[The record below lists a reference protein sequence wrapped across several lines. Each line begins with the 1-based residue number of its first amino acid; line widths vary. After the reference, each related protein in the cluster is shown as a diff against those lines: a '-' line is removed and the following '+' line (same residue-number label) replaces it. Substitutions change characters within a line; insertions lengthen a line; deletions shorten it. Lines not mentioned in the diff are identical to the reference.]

1 MQLRAALEPRLD
13 IAQQLYPE
21 ILKSILDYTDFVD
34 ENTDEEN
41 IEYQKLE
48 DKLHALTGKDM
59 SRFDLYEWWEQESAE
74 VFAFTIALPDPQKVE
89 NITKEELAEIIR
101 RISSS
106 HFEGLTWEIAA
117 DRGVETLTFIEYWSL
132 YLDDYYH
139 TLLELNFKT
148 YNYSKLFSRQKKKEK
163 KDFYWYTDE
172 EKIEKLWNNGV
183 F

>member
-1 MQLRAALEPRLD
+1 MQLRAALEPQLD

-89 NITKEELAEIIR
+89 NITKEEMQKIVQKAKEAEEKHLKKIIEH
-101 RISSS
+101 I
-106 HFEGLTWEIAA
+106 EIANKQ
-117 DRGVETLTFIEYWSL
+117 
-132 YLDDYYH
+132 
-139 TLLELNFKT
+139 LEQENIK
-148 YNYSKLFSRQKKKEK
+148 S
-163 KDFYWYTDE
+163 
-172 EKIEKLWNNGV
+172 
-183 F
+183 